1 METYDYGGCP
11 EGYELACIW
20 SSKYMRCICENM
32 TGINAVLPLRNRSV
46 LWLERL

>member
-1 METYDYGGCP
+1 MERYDYVECP

-20 SSKYMRCICENM
+20 SSKYVRCICENM
-32 TGINAVLPLRNRSV
+32 TGTDAVLPLRRGSG